1 VAVSFGTPVSVR
13 AWLANEPSGLLEL
26 PKQERLPHMQ
36 RLADHAMERIGQVVP
51 ITPVPLAAA
60 TLLSFGSA
68 SLVRRNELFERMD
81 EIRDRLAEFNAKI
94 VRRELPVEEVWNR
107 AWLMFQMRRLVIS
120 QGDEFIILPNQRP
133 LLEYY
138 ANSIRHLLP
147 QEVVVCL
154 SPVDEADPSLP
165 RLASRE
171 ELDIMTREIP
181 TVKSPRR

>member
-1 VAVSFGTPVSVR
+1 MPFDALAQFNSVEH
-13 AWLANEPSGLLEL
+13 AWQI
-26 PKQERLPHMQ
+26 K
-36 RLADHAMERIGQVVP
+36 
-51 ITPVPLAAA
+51 
-60 TLLSFGSA
+60 
-68 SLVRRNELFERMD
+68 SLRQ
-81 EIRDRLAEFNAKI
+81 
-94 VRRELPVEEVWNR
+94 
-107 AWLMFQMRRLVIS
+107 FQMRRLVIS

-171 ELDIMTREIP
+171 ELDILTREIP

>member
-1 VAVSFGTPVSVR
+1 
-13 AWLANEPSGLLEL
+13 
-26 PKQERLPHMQ
+26 
-36 RLADHAMERIGQVVP
+36 
-51 ITPVPLAAA
+51 
-60 TLLSFGSA
+60 
-68 SLVRRNELFERMD
+68 MD

-107 AWLMFQMRRLVIS
+107 AWLMFRMRRLVIS
-120 QGDEFIILPNQRP
+120 QGDEFVILPNQRP

-147 QEVVVCL
+147 REVVMCL
-154 SPVDEADPSLP
+154 SPVDEADPTLP

-171 ELDIMTREIP
+171 ELDIVTRELP